1 MQIRRFFLSQPLS
14 RPGATVSLPPAE
26 AQHALRVL
34 RLEVGDRLQLLNGEG
49 EKAECQLVSRGEGRS
64 CREALCQILSCQS
77 FSRPALS
84 PVLLVAPPRGKAF
97 DLVLK
102 ASVELGIRAIQPILC
117 TYGVSRPEEI
127 SGGWRETLVGA
138 VKQSGNPFLPAVL
151 PPLAFSQALLQYPPG
166 EGAVFGASPAAEAT
180 ERRRL
185 TPAAALGCPALWV
198 GPEGGFS
205 REEEEA
211 LLQAGALPV
220 TLGESVLRVETAV
233 PALMG
238 CLLGIASL
246 EETARI

>member
-1 MQIRRFFLSQPLS
+1 MQIRRFYLPQTLDQ
-14 RPGATVSLPPAE
+14 PGATVSLPPAE

-34 RLEVGDRLQLLNGEG
+34 RLEAGDRLQLLNGEG
-49 EKAECQLVSRGEGRS
+49 EKAECVLVSRGEGRS
-64 CREALCQILSCQS
+64 CREAVCQILSCRR

-102 ASVELGIRAIQPILC
+102 ASVELGFRGIQPILC
-117 TYGVSRPEEI
+117 TYGVSRPEEV
-127 SGGWRETLVGA
+127 SEGWKETLVGA
-138 VKQSGNPFLPAVL
+138 MKQSGNPFLPPLL
-151 PPLAFSQALLQYPPG
+151 PPLTFRQALLQYPPG
-166 EGAVFGASPAAEAT
+166 DGAVFGASPAAEAT
-180 ERRRL
+180 ERRPL
-185 TPAAALGCPALWV
+185 GPAAALGCSALWV

-205 REEEEA
+205 PEEERA